1 MNSSELTLSQR
12 LQNLPFELHYMI
24 IEKYKNMYIFPEITK
39 RNRQTLEILNV
50 EINELNV
57 DPEDLVDVS
66 NICLFN
72 RIFNQRDS
80 ERGKYFIYLN
90 KCITGFTE
98 YYFSLK
104 YDERRIFKKFILE
117 EDDIYILYSLLN
129 HDKCIKIRDKFSSY
143 IFENKHLMYLTD
155 PDGLHSGA
163 TGGWCITNIMPI
175 IFGTYAQRL
184 EHWLKLIHGHFNRKN
199 GTD

>member
-12 LQNLPFELHYMI
+12 LQHLPFELHYMI

-50 EINELNV
+50 EINELDV

-72 RIFNQRDS
+72 RIFNQKDS

-90 KCITGFTE
+90 KCITGFIE

-104 YDERRIFKKFILE
+104 YDERRIFKKSILE

-155 PDGLHSGA
+155 PDDSHSGA
-163 TGGWCITNIMPI
+163 TGG
-175 IFGTYAQRL
+175 
-184 EHWLKLIHGHFNRKN
+184 
-199 GTD
+199 